1 MDKLQGSFLKYIL
14 GFLACTWNW
23 AVKSETNRNSMLIKI
38 IKRMIGFWSHIKE
51 YESPIT
57 QDILKLAKKIHRK
70 VNSSW
75 FTSIVKMTEIV
86 GINQDILGESKNCID
101 QPLKKQLGKIGTQIK
116 KNTVKVN

>member
-1 MDKLQGSFLKYIL
+1 MGRYPITLTREIQVCFFPFYSQFYAIDFLAEKQINNLMDKLQGSFLKYIL
-14 GFLACTWNW
+14 GFLACTSNW

-70 VNSSW
+70 VNSS
-75 FTSIVKMTEIV
+75 
-86 GINQDILGESKNCID
+86 
-101 QPLKKQLGKIGTQIK
+101 
-116 KNTVKVN
+116 

>member
-1 MDKLQGSFLKYIL
+1 MDKLQGSFLNYIL
-14 GFLACTWNW
+14 GFLACTSNW

-51 YESPIT
+51 YENPIT

-86 GINQDILGESKNCID
+86 SINQDILGESKNCID

-116 KNTVKVN
+116 RNTVKVN